1 MADLHPQP
9 GAGDRQSCL
18 PVVLLT
24 ATIDPGIAPNVV
36 RRDVRTRLDD
46 YKESLIHWLRDP
58 ARFAIVL
65 CENSNF
71 DLREIVDISQV
82 HNPQGKPV
90 EFLSFRTEPEAV
102 LRGKSYGEVS
112 IIAHALE
119 HSRLLACS
127 PMVMKVTGRLYAR
140 NAGRLLHSVCRG
152 SPKTVFCDLCVNLSW
167 ADSRLFCSTPDFL
180 KDYLVPMRELLN
192 DQVRNNR
199 LDLEAVLARAV
210 HLALSRGCEWAPLPV
225 FPALEGVSGTFGSRY
240 AYSFI
245 ARKTHELIRKVK
257 LLLYAR

>member
-1 MADLHPQP
+1 MAKLHPPP
-9 GAGDRQSCL
+9 GSGDRQSCF

-24 ATIDPGIAPNVV
+24 ATIDPGVAPNVV

-46 YKESLIHWLRDP
+46 YKQSLTRWLHDP
-58 ARFAIVL
+58 APFAIVL

-71 DLREIVDISQV
+71 DLGEIADISEA

-90 EFLSFRTEPEAV
+90 EFLSFRSEREAV
-102 LRGKSYGEVS
+102 LRGKSYGELG

-140 NAGRLLHSVCRG
+140 NAGRLLHSVCRA

-180 KDYLVPMRELLN
+180 KDYLLPMRELLN
-192 DQVRNNR
+192 DQLRNNR

-210 HLALSRGCEWAPLPV
+210 HLALSRGCDWSPLPV
-225 FPALEGVSGTFGSRY
+225 FPALEGVSGTFGSVY
-240 AYSFI
+240 ASSFI
-245 ARKTHELIRKVK
+245 ARKTHELMRKLK
-257 LLLYAR
+257 LLLYSR